1 MNGYERNADSINKVF
16 SSKRNFDDVELQILF
31 DNIVGGQDEM
41 FFDWYSEKYG
51 DLPWDNL
58 KSIPKERIAEYVNE
72 NPDVLADMEYEI
84 DLSYDDYASGN
95 TLDKNVNDFL
105 NSSWEIERSFVK
117 NFPYKETRYIYD
129 PNIIDE
135 DTKTVTFEDYGDVDD
150 MNERLDR
157 FRKDVENAG
166 YRLNIRN
173 SRIIK
178 SWFVGEPENL
188 RENKDYRFLNPED
201 FDGYEFVKAGNDF
214 YKNLVMSANWE
225 LVKVN
230 ANGYNTFVCV
240 DTDKKLVRNPTER
253 ESFLLKAE
261 PITEDVYQQMKQ
273 DYEKQSRSFLGVVPP
288 AVIKDYLKGYKPVK
302 SSVSIDDRLEKYI
315 SSDSFAERYGYDD
328 YRIDKLVDMGF
339 GYEDIEFKWDSPK
352 IQRALK
358 KIDKAYDES
367 TNEYGDLPQDYL
379 EWAANL
385 INNSTLE
392 QREYKDWLRAVYGNE
407 TGL

>member
-188 RENKDYRFLNPED
+188 RENKYYRFLNPED